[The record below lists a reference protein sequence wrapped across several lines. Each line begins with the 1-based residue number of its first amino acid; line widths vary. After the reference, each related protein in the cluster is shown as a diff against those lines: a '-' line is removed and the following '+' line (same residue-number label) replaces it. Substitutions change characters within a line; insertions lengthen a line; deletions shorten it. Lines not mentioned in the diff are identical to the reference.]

1 MGGQEID
8 DKIIDRF
15 GDAWNKAARG
25 EFDGWTENA
34 DGALALIILLDQFP
48 RNMFRGSGK
57 SFATD
62 ALARKVA
69 DRAIGDGHDMRMTEK
84 QRLFIYMPFMH
95 SEELAEQDRCIELI
109 GERMPETGATNLLH
123 ARAHRGNHRDVRTIS
138 LPQRRARPCQHARRG
153 RVDGECRLPGLR
165 PATRG
170 GRPGLTSWQD

>member
-123 ARAHRGNHRDVRTIS
+123 ARAHRGIIEMFGRFPYRNDALGRASTPDEAEWMANVGYRGYVRQ
-138 LPQRRARPCQHARRG
+138 LEEADQA
-153 RVDGECRLPGLR
+153 
-165 PATRG
+165 
-170 GRPGLTSWQD
+170 